1 MFRHYLVD
9 TIVTLIINIYTVTET
24 KLSMMTV
31 DSILD
36 SVRREFASRDLRGEN

>member
-1 MFRHYLVD
+1 MFRNYLVD
-9 TIVTLIINIYTVTET
+9 LIVNLIINIYTVTET

-36 SVRREFASRDLRGEN
+36 GVRREFAIRDLRGE

>member
-9 TIVTLIINIYTVTET
+9 LIVNLIINIYAVTET
-24 KLSMMTV
+24 KLSMITV

-36 SVRREFASRDLRGEN
+36 GVRREFASRDLRGE